1 MDVNYAIPFMS
12 KDWIVANTLSLI
24 YFISIMRIGKILI
37 KKSRIIFIKY
47 FVYLFITSY
56 MIYHY
61 LHVIGGTWSID
72 KRLPL
77 HLCGFSSVITCFI
90 LFIKKKQL
98 WFEFLF
104 YAGILGGLNALLTP
118 LIDNYTGTSFFYV
131 EYFYSH
137 TSIII
142 LPLYMYYYMD
152 MDLSKLSWLKSF
164 IALNILLV
172 FLMPLDFYIDAN
184 YMYLK
189 EPPAV
194 NHPLVSGKWPYYLIN
209 LEFVVV
215 ILLYFTYSLFKSP
228 LFTNKKMV

>member
-12 KDWIVANTLSLI
+12 KDWIIANSLSFLYAI
-24 YFISIMRIGKILI
+24 CIMGIGKFLNE
-37 KKSRIIFIKY
+37 KNRIVFIRY
-47 FVYLFITSY
+47 FVYLFIISY
-56 MIYHY
+56 VIYHL
-61 LHVIGGTWSID
+61 LHIKGGTWSID
-72 KRLPL
+72 KRLPF

-90 LFIKKKQL
+90 LFIKKKQI

-142 LPLYMYYYMD
+142 LPLYMYYYMN
-152 MDLSKLSWLKSF
+152 MELSKFSWLKSF
-164 IALNILLV
+164 VALNILLV
-172 FLMPLDFYIDAN
+172 FLMPLDFIIDAN

-194 NHPLVSGKWPYYLIN
+194 NHPLVSGEWPYYLIN
-209 LEFVVV
+209 LEFIVL

-228 LFTNKKMV
+228 ILSNKKTV

>member
-12 KDWIVANTLSLI
+12 KDWIIANTLSLI
-24 YFISIMRIGKILI
+24 YIISVMGIGKLLN
-37 KKSRIIFIKY
+37 KKNRFIFIKY
-47 FVYLFITSY
+47 FVYIFMITY
-56 MIYHY
+56 TIYHY
-61 LHVIGGTWSID
+61 MHIVGGTWSLD
-72 KRLPL
+72 KRLPF

-90 LFIKKKQL
+90 LFIDKKQI

-104 YAGILGGLNALLTP
+104 YAGVLGGLNALLTP

-152 MDLSKLSWLKSF
+152 MKLSKFSWLKSF
-164 IALNILLV
+164 IALNIILV
-172 FLMPLDFYIDAN
+172 FLMPLDFLIDAN

-194 NHPLVSGKWPYYLIN
+194 NHPLVSGDWPYYLVN
-209 LEFVVV
+209 LEFVVL

-228 LFTNKKMV
+228 ILSNKNTL

>member
-24 YFISIMRIGKILI
+24 YFISIMGIGKILS
-37 KKSRIIFIKY
+37 KKNRIVFIKY
-47 FVYLFITSY
+47 FVYLFIISY
-56 MIYHY
+56 IIYHF

-72 KRLPL
+72 KRLPF

-98 WFEFLF
+98 WFDFLF

-118 LIDNYTGTSFFYV
+118 LIDNYTGTNFFYV

-189 EPPAV
+189 QPPAV
-194 NHPLVSGKWPYYLIN
+194 NHPHVSGKWPYYLIN

>member
-12 KDWIVANTLSLI
+12 KDWIIANTLSVLYI
-24 YFISIMRIGKILI
+24 IIVMSIGKFLS
-37 KKSRIIFIKY
+37 KEKRITFIKY
-47 FVYLFITSY
+47 FVYLFITIY
-56 MIYHY
+56 AIYHY
-61 LHVIGGTWSID
+61 LHIVGGTWSLD

-90 LFIKKKQL
+90 LFVKRKQL
-98 WFEFLF
+98 WFDFLF
-104 YAGILGGLNALLTP
+104 YAGVPGGLNALLTP

-152 MDLSKLSWLKSF
+152 MKLSKFSWLKSF
-164 IALNILLV
+164 VALNVILV
-172 FLMPLDFYIDAN
+172 FLMPLDFLIDAN

-194 NHPLVSGKWPYYLIN
+194 NHPLVSGDWPYYLVN
-209 LEFVVV
+209 LEFVVL

-228 LFTNKKMV
+228 IFSNKNTL

>member
-24 YFISIMRIGKILI
+24 YFISIMGIGKILS
-37 KKSRIIFIKY
+37 KKNRIIFIKY

-56 MIYHY
+56 TIYHY
-61 LHVIGGTWSID
+61 LHVVGGTWSID
-72 KRLPL
+72 KRLPF

-90 LFIKKKQL
+90 LFVKKKQL
-98 WFEFLF
+98 WFDFLF

-118 LIDNYTGTSFFYV
+118 LIDFYTGTNFFYV

>member
-1 MDVNYAIPFMS
+1 
-12 KDWIVANTLSLI
+12 
-24 YFISIMRIGKILI
+24 
-37 KKSRIIFIKY
+37 
-47 FVYLFITSY
+47 
-56 MIYHY
+56 
-61 LHVIGGTWSID
+61 
-72 KRLPL
+72 
-77 HLCGFSSVITCFI
+77 
-90 LFIKKKQL
+90 
-98 WFEFLF
+98 
-104 YAGILGGLNALLTP
+104 
-118 LIDNYTGTSFFYV
+118 
-131 EYFYSH
+131 
-137 TSIII
+137 
-142 LPLYMYYYMD
+142 MD

>member
-12 KDWIVANTLSLI
+12 RDWIIANSLSLLYI
-24 YFISIMRIGKILI
+24 VIVLRIGKVLNKEN
-37 KKSRIIFIKY
+37 KKKFAYY
-47 FVYLFITSY
+47 FVFFFILMY
-56 MIYHY
+56 VIYHVM
-61 LHVIGGTWSID
+61 HIIDGTWTLD
-72 KRLPL
+72 KRLPF
-77 HLCGFSSVITCFI
+77 HLCGFSSVIMCFI
-90 LFIKKKQL
+90 LFIKEKKF
-98 WFEFLF
+98 WFEFFF
-104 YAGILGGLNALLTP
+104 YAGVLGGLNALLTP
-118 LIDNYTGTSFFYV
+118 LIDNYTGTNYFYI

-142 LPLYMYYYMD
+142 LPLYMYYYMG
-152 MDLSKLSWLKSF
+152 MELSKLSWLKSF
-164 IALNILLV
+164 IVLNILLV
-172 FLMPLDFYIDAN
+172 FIMPLDFLIDAN

-228 LFTNKKMV
+228 LLTNKKIV